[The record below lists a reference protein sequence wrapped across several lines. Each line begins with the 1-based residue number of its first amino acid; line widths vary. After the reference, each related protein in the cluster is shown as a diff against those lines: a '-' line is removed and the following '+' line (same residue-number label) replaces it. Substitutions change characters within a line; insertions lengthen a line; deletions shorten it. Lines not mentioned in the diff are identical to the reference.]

1 MSGFQRGIHVLRAAV
16 LLAAL
21 GPAPAL
27 FAADKD
33 KDKPKTSGKV
43 SGIVFDIGEKWMKV
57 KADGDKE
64 PIKYVWG
71 SDADKKLLK
80 SMKGIFSVSRVQLT
94 WKLKDDERH
103 IVGIRKT
110 TRLVRGSVTGVV
122 LGAHGWWVEVKPR
135 NGVPDGYAA
144 TYPKEKWQATEKQIK
159 ELEKGDVVTIN
170 YYTDFE
176 RHRIES
182 LRTVRKAKKK

>member
-1 MSGFQRGIHVLRAAV
+1 VLRAAV
-16 LLAAL
+16 LLAVL
-21 GPAPAL
+21 GPVPAL
-27 FAADKD
+27 SAADKD

-43 SGIVFDIGEKWMKV
+43 SGIVFDKGERWMKV

-80 SMKGIFSVSRVQLT
+80 TLQGIFSVSRVQLT
-94 WKLKDDERH
+94 WKLNGDERQ

-110 TRLVRGSVTGVV
+110 TRMVRSTVTGVV
-122 LGAHGWWVEVKPR
+122 LGTHGWWVEIKPK

-144 TYPKEKWQATEKQIK
+144 TYPKEKWEATQKQLK
-159 ELEKGDVVTIN
+159 ELEKGDVVTIS

-182 LRTVRKAKKK
+182 LRTVRKAKK